1 MIKNK
6 ILFYSLS
13 FTWGIIV
20 SLIGS
25 IVALVLLIAGYK
37 PKKWGHCWYF
47 EVGRGWGGLEF
58 GPFFIVNK
66 NPSIQVRNHELGH
79 GFQNC
84 KYGPAMIFIS
94 LMSMCR
100 YWYREFKYNRKG
112 LIPTT
117 DYDDIWFEGEA
128 TKLGTEFIESLDKN

>member
-6 ILFYSLS
+6 VTFYVLS
-13 FTWGIIV
+13 FTWGIVV

-25 IVALVLLIAGYK
+25 IVALALLIAGYK

-47 EVGRGWGGLEF
+47 EVGYGWGGLEF

-66 NPSIQVRNHELGH
+66 NPSTHVRNHELGH

-84 KYGPAMIFIS
+84 KYGPAMVFIS
-94 LMSMCR
+94 LMSICR
-100 YWYREFKYNRKG
+100 YWYRELKYNRKG
-112 LIPTT
+112 LMPPT
-117 DYDDIWFEGEA
+117 DYDDIWFESEA
-128 TKLGTEFIESLDKN
+128 SRLGTEFIESLDKN